1 MVGLFAQPQSVHDPE
16 REAVKQSVFLQL
28 KTITVPLLDASRSP
42 VSSNNTRTT
51 IDLLAKLQSTLE
63 DTPSYAFSPALA
75 NYAFFPL
82 SSLLQPRSDGINRGD
97 RILEVTMQ
105 ALGALIRRW
114 RQAGMEEKV
123 RKELWTMTVLSLGG
137 PLASKDSVKGK
148 AVDRTEESKLAMV
161 EVLEELMRAEPT
173 EEEEASNWTAFDE
186 LPVQAKKDTA
196 PPRSILFHTLT
207 TLLGLAA
214 DPTSLVQ
221 LQLSSIAS
229 LRTLTL
235 HYLAPTLDP
244 ASRPSPLLAT
254 ALPGMASTLSRI
266 ALSKPPSSKA
276 SLATPNRKQTSSVVV
291 QALDLLSTLVTLSVS
306 DIVTRGLRSNGKNSS
321 TSIVALEQLADQEHE
336 SSLQSVSE
344 PGPPESN
351 DPPSPPVPEGMTI
364 PTPAWLRFT
373 ITSLSTLFVAL
384 SPLTSHHSPSVRTAF
399 VRLLSIVVQR
409 CSATF
414 DIHLETPI
422 EGLLILSSD
431 SWDEVCDPARRTLA
445 NLLETPPLPSDQA
458 IPSLISFANI
468 VQRRLA
474 SLPLALRKH
483 DEDGIRRSAN
493 VIQSALDALPVAQPL
508 ESLLANMSRWS
519 WNVTAAVELERIMG
533 TSEGPGMGM
542 SLAWIEGGR
551 HETKEASQSL
561 PRIRLRNVHEDATID
576 SLEKLWFAFGAAAAK
591 SKKEDA
597 LIDHF
602 FGIVL
607 GPRRGE
613 SAAVSSLW
621 ILDGVMRGIQSVS
634 TDKRRKKVLKGVV
647 KAVIALL
654 GGMEGNEEKVESTLD
669 EREGPQ
675 PQNLDSSSLLNQVDG
690 IPLIQHNKGVTSIPS
705 LDDYKPVVAKST
717 PALDRASHHI
727 LLLSLSL
734 RLLGTLSR
742 GLSSSFQPFLLPS
755 LYHVLASTSATAHPF
770 LRLHAQITLA
780 IVAESTSFTSPQ
792 QLVLANVDYIVNS
805 VSQRLS
811 VTRLDTSAPLVLVE
825 MIRLV
830 GQPIVPIVQDL
841 VDDVFEALDDF
852 HGYQEVTVGLWAVLD
867 ALLKVMEEDL
877 PSNDDH
883 QSKGRSVSIES
894 TFDSFKTWFVSR
906 KEKEEEPDEET
917 GNPQKPFNSNEATEE
932 KDGTIEFPE
941 SKEVAP
947 TRSQAVTSQIL
958 SKSLYFLSHPSS
970 FLRARVLS
978 LLASA
983 VPLLAQP
990 SLDSKSP
997 HNRSAD
1003 LLPIIHRAWPFI
1015 LNRLAESEL
1024 SVVCEAA
1031 TLVESL
1037 ACHVGDFMSRR
1048 ILEDVWP
1055 RFRTLLAQ
1063 QEVNDLDSALAGST
1077 RYSTS
1082 HRLYGSILRT
1092 LVKVAQSTPL
1102 KEDVVWEQGVLLR
1115 RFLASSIDSELR
1127 NHAFKLYELLGK
1139 VNRDAVWL
1147 VLAGSLGTV
1156 EGLPKFLE
1164 MSTVDF
1170 DGSVEDLLERM

>member
-1 MVGLFAQPQSVHDPE
+1 
-16 REAVKQSVFLQL
+16 
-28 KTITVPLLDASRSP
+28 
-42 VSSNNTRTT
+42 
-51 IDLLAKLQSTLE
+51 
-63 DTPSYAFSPALA
+63 
-75 NYAFFPL
+75 
-82 SSLLQPRSDGINRGD
+82 
-97 RILEVTMQ
+97 
-105 ALGALIRRW
+105 
-114 RQAGMEEKV
+114 MEEKV

-137 PLASKDSVKGK
+137 PLASKDSIKGK

-244 ASRPSPLLAT
+244 DSRPSPLLAT

-266 ALSKPPSSKA
+266 ALSKPPNSKA
-276 SLATPNRKQTSSVVV
+276 SLAAPNRKQTSSVVV

-306 DIVTRGLRSNGKNSS
+306 DIVTRGLRRNGTIDS

-351 DPPSPPVPEGMTI
+351 DPPSPPVTEGMTI

-399 VRLLSIVVQR
+399 VHLLSNVVQR

-445 NLLETPPLPSDQA
+445 NLLDTPSSPPPDQA

-533 TSEGPGMGM
+533 TSEGAGMGM
-542 SLAWIEGGR
+542 SLAWIDGGR
-551 HETKEASQSL
+551 HETKEASQSF

-602 FGIVL
+602 LGIVL

-634 TDKRRKKVLKGVV
+634 TDKRRKKVLKGVI

-654 GGMEGNEEKVESTLD
+654 GELEGNEEKVESTLD
-669 EREGPQ
+669 EQEDPQ
-675 PQNLDSSSLLNQVDG
+675 PQNLDSNSLLNQVDG
-690 IPLIQHNKGVTSIPS
+690 IPLIKHTKGVTSIPS

-734 RLLGTLSR
+734 RLLGTLSC

-770 LRLHAQITLA
+770 LRLYAQITLA

-792 QLVLANVDYIVNS
+792 ELVLANVDYIVNS

-811 VTRLDTSAPLVLVE
+811 VSRLDTSAPLVLVE

-830 GQPIVPIVQDL
+830 GQPIIPIVQDL

-877 PSNDDH
+877 PSNVDP
-883 QSKGRSVSIES
+883 SKGRSVSIES

-917 GNPQKPFNSNEATEE
+917 VSPQQPFKSSKDANEKEEPTE
-932 KDGTIEFPE
+932 FLE
-941 SKEVAP
+941 SQEVAP

-997 HNRSAD
+997 QNRSAD

-1015 LNRLAESEL
+1015 LNRLADSEL

-1031 TLVESL
+1031 TLIESL

-1092 LVKVAQSTPL
+1092 LVKVAQNTPL

-1139 VNRDAVWL
+1139 VNRDVVWL

-1164 MSTVDF
+1164 MSTVNF